1 MPISTFLLPS
11 VFKAQTA
18 PRSSM
23 QYGAA
28 SFMQELDGLS
38 CWPPR
43 KPKQNYDSDNN
54 SARAHTH
61 SRTALA
67 QLRLFATKQS
77 LLELEGPVADDDFSW
92 WTRHPSS
99 SDSDSWL
106 TMKSRTAKSF
116 SCGPYVLWMERL
128 MMSYL
133 RLSVLQG
140 PGSVVSD
147 LCAKLVL
154 PANLL
159 SSQDPCLGLAHY
171 VTVIVVVFYLRRK
184 TGRKRSQPYILHH
197 TVQCKI
203 IQVYN

>member
-1 MPISTFLLPS
+1 
-11 VFKAQTA
+11 
-18 PRSSM
+18 
-23 QYGAA
+23 
-28 SFMQELDGLS
+28 
-38 CWPPR
+38 
-43 KPKQNYDSDNN
+43 
-54 SARAHTH
+54 
-61 SRTALA
+61 
-67 QLRLFATKQS
+67 
-77 LLELEGPVADDDFSW
+77 
-92 WTRHPSS
+92 
-99 SDSDSWL
+99 
-106 TMKSRTAKSF
+106 
-116 SCGPYVLWMERL
+116 